1 MSDDLD
7 LELRALVASYSPNG
21 DGTWDGSP
29 CGTCGGHSFLL
40 DDTPACL
47 VCTVTV
53 ENWRT
58 YLEAVVCSL
67 DALADLGPKLPAAEA
82 DKARLDLDFITLA
95 LAKLSL
101 AVRP

>member
-58 YLEAVVCSL
+58 YFEAAVSSL
-67 DALADLGPKLPAAEA
+67 DALVELAPKLPAGEAE
-82 DKARLDLDFITLA
+82 KARLDLDFVNLTLA
-95 LAKLSL
+95 RLALG
-101 AVRP
+101 VRR